1 MEPLSIDILNRKLK
15 SAPQSVLER
24 VIDYADALLESQEKE
39 SFVRSDDQ
47 KKTLL
52 KQNNVPLEDCTEAR
66 LVYKNLKNKYGL

>member
-39 SFVRSDDQ
+39 IFVRSDDQ

>member
-24 VIDYADALLESQEKE
+24 VIGYADALLKSQEKE
-39 SFVRSDDQ
+39 SFVLSDDQ

-52 KQNNVPLEDCTEAR
+52 KQNNVPLEDCTEAH